1 MSAKHDPA
9 ASDER
14 GNVLPFRRDEVPG
27 DRPEREW
34 ATYDELASEDAFTGL
49 AGHPWFED
57 DLRGAA
63 RRRRGDENPWVAVAL
78 AEGLDEIDARLGPA
92 AAGKATRA
100 VAVRL
105 RDSLRAGDKIARLGR
120 ETFGL
125 IVDAPYADEALT
137 ALERI
142 EHSIRRLV
150 DENPRWEGL
159 HLRVGLAPLWSS
171 DPSAALTHATEALE
185 RARAHGGAAVAM
197 TTASRPPG

>member
-1 MSAKHDPA
+1 MSANHDSA
-9 ASDER
+9 RSDET
-14 GNVLPFRRDEVPG
+14 GNVIPFRRAEEPG
-27 DRPEREW
+27 DRREGEW
-34 ATYDELASEDAFTGL
+34 SHYDELASEDAFTGL

-63 RRRRGDENPWVAVAL
+63 RRRRGEENPWVAVAL

-105 RDSLRAGDKIARLGR
+105 RDSLRAGDKIARLAR
-120 ETFGL
+120 DRFGL
-125 IVDAPYADEALT
+125 IVDAPYAGEALT

-142 EHSIRRLV
+142 EKSVRRLV

-171 DPSAALTHATEALE
+171 DPAAALSHATEALE
-185 RARAHGGAAVAM
+185 RARRHGGASVVM
-197 TTASRPPG
+197 TTASRPQG

>member
-1 MSAKHDPA
+1 MSGNHDQA
-9 ASDER
+9 RSDS
-14 GNVLPFRRDEVPG
+14 GNVLPFRRSEDPG
-27 DRPEREW
+27 SRDAGEW
-34 ATYDELASEDAFTGL
+34 ARYDELASEDAFTGL

-78 AEGLDEIDARLGPA
+78 AQGLDEIDARLGPA

-120 ETFGL
+120 DTFGL
-125 IVDAPYADEALT
+125 IVDAPYAGEALI

-142 EHSIRRLV
+142 EKAVRRLV
-150 DENPRWEGL
+150 EENPRWEGL
-159 HLRVGLAPLWSS
+159 RLRVGLAPLWSS
-171 DPSAALTHATEALE
+171 DPAAALEHATEALE
-185 RARAHGGAAVAM
+185 RAREHGGAAVVM
-197 TTASRPPG
+197 TTASRPKG

>member
-1 MSAKHDPA
+1 MSANH
-9 ASDER
+9 ER
-14 GNVLPFRRDEVPG
+14 APGDRARNVVPFRRGEDPQG
-27 DRPEREW
+27 RPDGAW
-34 ATYDELASEDAFTGL
+34 ARYDDQASEDAFTGL

-100 VAVRL
+100 VAIRL
-105 RDSLRAGDKIARLGR
+105 RDSLRAGDKIARIGSAR
-120 ETFGL
+120 FGL
-125 IVDAPYADEALT
+125 IVDAPYAGEALT

-142 EHSIRRLV
+142 EQAVRRLV

-159 HLRVGLAPLWSS
+159 RLRVGLAPLWSTA
-171 DPSAALTHATEALE
+171 PEAALAQAAKALD
-185 RARAHGGAAVAM
+185 RARGHGGPAVVM
-197 TTASRPPG
+197 TTASRPSG